1 VYVNLKDGLP
11 LIESLS
17 QLSGTTIP
25 ANQTENLRPLT
36 SFIAY
41 GTGDAGTGKFTA
53 FLQIK

>member
-1 VYVNLKDGLP
+1 MYVNLKDGLP

-25 ANQTENLRPLT
+25 ANQSENLRPLT

-41 GTGDAGTGKFTA
+41 GTSGSGTGKFTA